1 MLVNFYRQS
10 EQTRCFHEKFWCFW
24 TSLEEVDP
32 CVTHLGGCLVDN
44 SFSPTEGKKQM
55 CKWET
60 CATGL
65 SQCPSEL
72 PQTEPYLSFLESSVD
87 IFILLVLLQLG
98 LHKHL
103 TDVHDLLHCQSQT
116 FHRVTELLLEAKTP
130 YYFKDKWLLP
140 EFNLD
145 NQPPG

>member
-1 MLVNFYRQS
+1 
-10 EQTRCFHEKFWCFW
+10 
-24 TSLEEVDP
+24 
-32 CVTHLGGCLVDN
+32 
-44 SFSPTEGKKQM
+44 M
-55 CKWET
+55 CKWEA

-65 SQCPSEL
+65 SQYPSEL

-116 FHRVTELLLEAKTP
+116 FHGVTELLLEAKNPILFQGQMASSRVQLRQPATWLVTP
-130 YYFKDKWLLP
+130 ETGGFSHQTGIALAHSWASH
-140 EFNLD
+140 EC
-145 NQPPG
+145 QTTGSCISVM